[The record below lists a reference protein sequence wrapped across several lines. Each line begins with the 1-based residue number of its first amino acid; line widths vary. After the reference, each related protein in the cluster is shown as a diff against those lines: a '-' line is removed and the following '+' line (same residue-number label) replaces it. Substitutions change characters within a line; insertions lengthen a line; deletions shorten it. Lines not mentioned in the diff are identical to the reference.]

1 MPLPKTLGILRAVAV
16 VSVVC
21 ACAFGDVFKAAGPG
35 EVQFVWVGDTVA
47 TIGAATPFQVT
58 LLIDGIPAATPT
70 VRVAIP
76 DSTKISLAA
85 TQDSIIGRQPGFGDV
100 VAWIESS
107 LAARVDTVFR
117 IRARP

>member
-1 MPLPKTLGILRAVAV
+1 M
-16 VSVVC
+16 SVVC

-35 EVQFVWVGDTVA
+35 KVQFVWVGDTVA
-47 TIGAATPFQVT
+47 TIGTATPFQVT

-76 DSTKISLAA
+76 DTTVIAFGS
-85 TQDSIIGRQPGFGDV
+85 TQDSIVGRRPGFGDV

-107 LAARVDTVFR
+107 LAAGIDTAFR
-117 IRARP
+117 IRSRP